1 MTEGRGLSIFEDE
14 PEDSGESQR
23 QETAADDPT
32 VVIPVGARNTP
43 QGAPAAAG
51 DTSSGQ
57 RRDATRTQAI
67 PVAKADEADRVPRQA
82 GRDGAPRRHRRGHS
96 TAPPQP
102 PEPPARVIPA
112 TATPARQST
121 AGRASSPVAPGSA
134 FPVVRRGGYDKDAV
148 DRRLL
153 QFAGEKD
160 GLSASLD
167 RAREQIA
174 QLEKKVEEL
183 SHQAKESDTPSYAGL
198 GGRASELLRL
208 AEEQADEV
216 LTEANAQATQVRQQA
231 QRDAA
236 AIKAAADRDAE
247 DMRVVQLTE
256 LEETRKRVTA
266 DIESERAR
274 ALAEADDVRASAK
287 READQLRLGAEQ
299 EVQALRTSAARE
311 AEQSK
316 AVDRP
321 RGPGGPTGPGRGEGA
336 ADPRGRRAPQH
347 GHR

>member
-1 MTEGRGLSIFEDE
+1 M
-14 PEDSGESQR
+14 
-23 QETAADDPT
+23 
-32 VVIPVGARNTP
+32 IPVGARNTP
-43 QGAPAAAG
+43 QGATAASG

-57 RRDATRTQAI
+57 RRDATRTQTI
-67 PVAKADEADRVPRQA
+67 PVAKVVEATESPTRRTDTEP
-82 GRDGAPRRHRRGHS
+82 APATS
-96 TAPPQP
+96 VAPPQP
-102 PEPPARVIPA
+102 PEPPEQPEQPARVIPA
-112 TATPARQST
+112 TAAPARQST

-167 RAREQIA
+167 CAREQIG

-183 SHQAKESDTPSYAGL
+183 SHQAKESDAPSYAGL

-216 LTEANAQATQVRQQA
+216 LVEAKARADDVHRQARADADALRAQAS
-231 QRDAA
+231 
-236 AIKAAADRDAE
+236 RDAE
-247 DMRVVQLTE
+247 DMRVVQLAE
-256 LEETRKRVTA
+256 LEETRRRATA
-266 DIESERAR
+266 DVESERDR

-311 AEQSK
+311 AEQ
-316 AVDRP
+316 A
-321 RGPGGPTGPGRGEGA
+321 
-336 ADPRGRRAPQH
+336 
-347 GHR
+347 